1 MISQQVV
8 EGTAGPRARIITD
21 PHDFA
26 VAEPIECESGNV
38 RPSNPRRA
46 LGLAPHERI
55 AGCRRWPIAISH

>member
-26 VAEPIECESGNV
+26 VAEPIECRLVKGHGIWG
-38 RPSNPRRA
+38 RDGIQRLRKKRR
-46 LGLAPHERI
+46 
-55 AGCRRWPIAISH
+55 